1 MDCKE
6 PARNFRTSPSDWRQE
21 ARERWCIL
29 CWAPVNSARPGA
41 ARKNFPRWLVS
52 QWIRCES
59 KLLTMAEYAFEQGL
73 TPNDLDI
80 ADLFAAQTLDWDGP
94 ASEA

>member
-1 MDCKE
+1 
-6 PARNFRTSPSDWRQE
+6 
-21 ARERWCIL
+21 
-29 CWAPVNSARPGA
+29 
-41 ARKNFPRWLVS
+41 
-52 QWIRCES
+52 
-59 KLLTMAEYAFEQGL
+59 MAEYAFEQGL